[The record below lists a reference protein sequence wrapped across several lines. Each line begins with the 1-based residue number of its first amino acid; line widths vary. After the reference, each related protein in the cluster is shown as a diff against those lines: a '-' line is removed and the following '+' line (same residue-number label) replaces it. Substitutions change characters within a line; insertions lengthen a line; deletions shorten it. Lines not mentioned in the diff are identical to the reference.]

1 MPLRLGLIFVLALS
15 LPLTAQE
22 GAEESATPKPEN
34 EAQKIAREIQK
45 KVEAIRGHRFKEP
58 VKIGVYQRDELLE
71 VVKEKTL
78 KEFDSAESRAQTR
91 ALRALGLLP
100 PTYDFKKGAMDFL
113 AGNIAGFYDPA
124 AKELFLIQE
133 TNEDQSQMM
142 QMAGMTNEVI
152 VFHELVHA
160 LQDQVWGLQPF
171 IEGESNLDVAQA
183 KRTLVEGDATF
194 NMIRLDDNPMLK
206 MNYAMMPSSKSGM
219 VKMTQ
224 MAAGMGVGEEAM
236 AGQEAMMKAP
246 AVLLD
251 PMLFDYADGYRFVV
265 KLVGKKKDGEFD
277 LSPLDAAFSNPPL
290 STEQILHPRK
300 YTGEEKDW
308 PTTIALPELA
318 PSLGKGWSL
327 VYENTLGELLTRTW
341 LNEFEIKRVRRI
353 HRGWDGDRFAVFAK
367 EGQTDALLWM
377 STWDRERDAREFA
390 EAARDVLLKKYPG
403 KALEEVRPWLWRMKS
418 GDSAHAL
425 LMRGK
430 EVILAENIPAD
441 RLEGLM
447 LDALVGSS
455 LVERSR

>member
-1 MPLRLGLIFVLALS
+1 MTFRRHLALFLALS
-15 LPLTAQE
+15 LPLVAQE
-22 GAEESATPKPEN
+22 EKEPPSPPKSEN

-58 VKIGVYQRDELLE
+58 VKIGVYRRDELLE
-71 VVKEKTL
+71 VVKEKTM
-78 KEFDSAESRAQTR
+78 KEFESPESQAQTR

-100 PTYDFKKGAMDFL
+100 PQYDFKKGALDFL

-133 TNEDQSQMM
+133 TDENQNQMM

-194 NMIRLDDNPMLK
+194 NMTRLDDNPMLK
-206 MNYAMMPSSKSGM
+206 MNYAMMPSSKTGM
-219 VKMTQ
+219 VQMTQ
-224 MAAGMGVGEEAM
+224 MAAGLGLDEEAM
-236 AGQEAMMKAP
+236 AGQDAMMKAP

-265 KLVGKKKDGEFD
+265 KLVGKKKDGEYD
-277 LSPLDAAFSNPPL
+277 LSPLDAAFANPPL

-308 PTTIALPELA
+308 PTTIALPDLA
-318 PSLGKGWSL
+318 AGLGKGWSL

-341 LNEFEIKRVRRI
+341 LNEFGIKRVRRI

-367 EGQTDALLWM
+367 EGKTDALLWM
-377 STWDRERDAREFA
+377 STWDRDVDAREFA
-390 EAARDVLLKKYPG
+390 EAARAVLLKKYPER
-403 KALEEVRPWLWRMKS
+403 ALEEVRPWLWRMKS

-425 LMRGK
+425 LLRSK
-430 EVILAENIPAD
+430 EVLLAENIPAE
-441 RLEGLM
+441 RLDGLL
-447 LDALVGSS
+447 LDALVGAS
-455 LVERSR
+455 LVERRR